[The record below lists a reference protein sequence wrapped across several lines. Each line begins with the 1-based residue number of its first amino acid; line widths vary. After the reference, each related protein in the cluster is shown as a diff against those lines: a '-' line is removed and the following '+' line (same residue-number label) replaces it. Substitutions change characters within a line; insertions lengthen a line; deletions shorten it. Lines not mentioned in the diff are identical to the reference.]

1 MEPSMFQV
9 DEAKAKADQLAQQ
22 LDTTENAAERA
33 GIEAEL
39 RDARD
44 QVQALTDAQ
53 VAAGSGTSTPSR
65 SGEQIG
71 TQDSTQER
79 QQVADVAEDAQLQ
92 AEVPEPAPQAPTGA
106 STTPYSE
113 GRQLD
118 RANELY
124 DQLQTGVDP
133 TPETTAAVERWEQE
147 RGNDAGQVRDLRDGE
162 SITGTVESTVTV
174 DGQAYNVLQVEHE
187 DGTKERVRVPADP
200 DHEHGDQVTAS
211 REGAEIEVH
220 HDYGH
225 GL

>member
-22 LDTTENAAERA
+22 LDTTDNAADRA
-33 GIEAEL
+33 KIESEL
-39 RDARD
+39 REARD

-53 VAAGSGTSTPSR
+53 VPAESSTTAKR
-65 SGEQIG
+65 SGDGIEA
-71 TQDSTQER
+71 QDRAQER
-79 QQVADVAEDAQLQ
+79 PQAAVVGEDAQHQ
-92 AEVPEPAPQAPTGA
+92 ADAPETAPEAPAGGSA
-106 STTPYSE
+106 SPYSD

-124 DQLQTGVDP
+124 EQLQTGVDP
-133 TPETTAAVERWEQE
+133 TPETTAAIDRWEQE
-147 RGNDAGQVRDLRDGE
+147 RGNNAGQARDLRDGE
-162 SITGTVESTVTV
+162 SVTGTVESTVTIN
-174 DGQAYNVLQVEHE
+174 GQAYNVLHVEHE
-187 DGTKERVRVPADP
+187 NGSSERVRVPADP

-211 REGAEIEVH
+211 REGSEIEVR